1 MATIEVKAEINA
13 ANKTNRQTK
22 PPSYEEAI
30 NKPSSDWLFVWA
42 EAEGVG
48 EHHYK
53 IEKSLEV
60 QSRKERQIISYVK

>member
-1 MATIEVKAEINA
+1 MEVKAEINA

-22 PPSYEEAI
+22 HPSYEEVI

-42 EAEGVG
+42 EVEEVG
-48 EHHYK
+48 EHHHK

-60 QSRKERQIISYVK
+60 QSRKEKDKQIISYVK